1 MFNNLP
7 SDELDSI
14 LRRNS
19 IFKLPKDVVYYSEQS
34 LEDDLPHL
42 LETTKEQEGWL
53 FIKDNTKLY
62 FNPHRESLLV
72 KTSDSVLNKPLRV
85 SLSELPS
92 VLQGDCNLS
101 EFSVDQ
107 EMYLAD
113 YLQELTPTTRLILL
127 YQMLLEGAD
136 FDVEVFVDRQG
147 KKND

>member
-1 MFNNLP
+1 MFNNLS

-19 IFKLPKDVVYYSEQS
+19 SFKLPKDVVYYSEQS

-53 FIKDNTKLY
+53 FVKDNKKFY
-62 FNPHRESLLV
+62 YNPHRESLLL
-72 KTSDSVLNKPLRV
+72 KISDSVLSKPLRV
-85 SLSELPS
+85 SISELPS

-101 EFSVDQ
+101 EFSVDK

-136 FDVEVFVDRQG
+136 FDVEAFVERQG